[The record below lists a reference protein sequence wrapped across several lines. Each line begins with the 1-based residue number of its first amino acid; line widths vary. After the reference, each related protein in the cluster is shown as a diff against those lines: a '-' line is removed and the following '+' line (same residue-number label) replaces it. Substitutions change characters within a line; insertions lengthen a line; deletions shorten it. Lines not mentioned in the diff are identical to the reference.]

1 VATLYTGDA
10 CEPRVAEMRT
20 SLSRVPD
27 NPSPP
32 APDFDLPVVADGA
45 ELFASE
51 GPALEIEGDV
61 LRVDGR
67 ELGIEPTITALGNLR
82 TQWAQLRPGTPVPDF
97 LYIMIEKDTPM
108 ASAAPMLS
116 ALADADWKLRVV
128 VSTGT
133 DVTETEPS
141 HPIPEWLEM
150 QTARL
155 TTLGP
160 SEQAMAMAALM
171 GVALGGCGQ
180 ALQAFSS
187 LSSADFET
195 RATLIREGLPSAV
208 EACHCQAL
216 DIDALESL
224 LIDAGGP
231 AEGGLRWLALPLSA
245 ESSARRLR
253 LGQNP
258 TAARLAGVLATL
270 RDREAPVR
278 LQ

>member
-1 VATLYTGDA
+1 MRSTLEG
-10 CEPRVAEMRT
+10 
-20 SLSRVPD
+20 VPD

-45 ELFASE
+45 EAFAAE

-61 LRVDGR
+61 LRVDGQ
-67 ELGIEPTITALGNLR
+67 ELGIDRTIEALGNLR
-82 TQWAQLRPGTPVPDF
+82 TQWARLRPGTDVPDF
-97 LYIMIEKDTPM
+97 LYIMIERDTPVS
-108 ASAAPMLS
+108 SAAPMLA
-116 ALADADWKLRVV
+116 ALSEADWNLRVV
-128 VSTGT
+128 VSTGA

-150 QTARL
+150 QEARL

-187 LSSADFET
+187 LSSADFAT
-195 RATLIREGLPSAV
+195 RATLIREGLPNAV
-208 EACHCQAL
+208 AACHCQAL
-216 DIDALESL
+216 DIDARESL
-224 LIDAGGP
+224 RIEAGGP
-231 AEGGLRWLALPLSA
+231 AEGGLRWVSLPLST

-258 TAARLAGVLATL
+258 TAARLAEVLATR
-270 RDREAPVR
+270 RDPEAPVR